1 MIQNVTFRIT
11 MPKDFDADKLGFAAG
26 EQGSTESEHVDYEVD
41 GRVIK
46 GSYNGVLYPNEGLT
60 VRLELPE
67 DYFVG
72 AGYDTN
78 VLTLVIFLVPFVALI
93 ISFILWYKF
102 GMDDDAIETVEFYPP
117 DGMNSLQMAFIY
129 KGKAENKDVISLL
142 VYLASKGYLKITE
155 AQETAFIGTKSGFRL
170 TKLKEYDGYDFCERT
185 FLKGLFKSK
194 NIVRLSDLQDEFYKT
209 TNRILSEVNKKEY
222 KNKIFEKMSGRKSI
236 WVFIMILIS
245 LLTILVI
252 PTWEYGNL
260 GSLGLTLFLAL
271 FYTPIYAVTFIKG
284 LPKFFRLF
292 WGGFTFVHSMAFF
305 STMSIADAVMH
316 EKVYLVS
323 TLFGAAC
330 VIGMIVCFK
339 AMPKR
344 TPYGR
349 KMYRKIKGFKNFL
362 ETAEKAKLEEV
373 VLENPSL
380 LQYIIPTGIREQAD

>member
-222 KNKIFEKMSGRKSI
+222 KNKIFEKVSGRKSI

-245 LLTILVI
+245 LLTILAI
-252 PTWEYGNL
+252 PTWEYGDL
-260 GSLGLTLFLAL
+260 TFLGLTLFLAL
-271 FYTPIYAVTFIKG
+271 FYTPFYAVAFLKG

-292 WGGFTFVHSMAFF
+292 WGGFTFVHSIAFF
-305 STMSIADAVMH
+305 STMPIADAVMH
-316 EKVYLVS
+316 DRVYLVS

-349 KMYRKIKGFKNFL
+349 KMYGKIKGFKNFL
-362 ETAEKAKLEEV
+362 ETAEKAKLEEM